1 MEIVKDSVVTY
12 AIPMA
17 DIEQI
22 VLDKINKTY
31 KTNHK
36 LEDELLQIDS
46 NSTHMIVEV
55 QQ

>member
-12 AIPMA
+12 AIPIV

-31 KTNHK
+31 KTNHT
-36 LEDELLQIDS
+36 LEDEELQIDS
-46 NSTHMIVEV
+46 NSTHMFVEV